1 MAILGSFETVRTQSP
16 RSAAFAA
23 AFAYVQEVLR
33 EGSAA
38 RARLLAVEPGKS
50 ARVELGDGV
59 FAIEQAYHTKP
70 RAEGFF
76 ESHRR
81 HIDVQVLVAGGEV
94 IEVIDAARSPV
105 QVPYDPERDFTH
117 HADVAGASS
126 LRLETGDVAV
136 FFPADVHMPGLR
148 SGAAP
153 VLVRKTVVKVPV
165 A

>member
-1 MAILGSFETVRTQSP
+1 MAILGSFETVRAQSP

-38 RARLLAVEPGKS
+38 RARALAVEPGKS

-105 QVPYDPERDFTH
+105 QVPYDPDRDFTH
-117 HADVAGASS
+117 HADVA
-126 LRLETGDVAV
+126 V
-136 FFPADVHMPGLR
+136 FFPTDVHMPGLR

>member
-1 MAILGSFETVRTQSP
+1 MAILGSLETVRAQSP

-23 AFAYVQEVLR
+23 AFVYVQDVLR

-38 RARLLAVEPGKS
+38 HARLLAVEPGKS

-59 FAIEQAYHTKP
+59 FAVEQSYHTKP

-81 HIDVQVLVAGGEV
+81 HIDVQVVVTGGEA
-94 IEVIDAARSPV
+94 IEVIDAARSAV
-105 QVPYDPERDFTH
+105 QVPYDAERDFTH
-117 HADVAGASS
+117 HADAAGAT
-126 LRLETGDVAV
+126 LARLEAGDVAV
-136 FFPADVHMPGLR
+136 FFPTDVHMPGLR

>member
-1 MAILGSFETVRTQSP
+1 MAILGSLETVRAQSP

-23 AFAYVQEVLR
+23 AFVYVQDVLR

-38 RARLLAVEPGKS
+38 HARLLAVEPGKS

-59 FAIEQAYHTKP
+59 FAVEQSYLTKP

-81 HIDVQVLVAGGEV
+81 HIDVQVVVTGGEA
-94 IEVIDAARSPV
+94 IEVIDAARSAV
-105 QVPYDPERDFTH
+105 QVPYDAERDFTH
-117 HADVAGASS
+117 HADAAGAT
-126 LRLETGDVAV
+126 LARLEAGDVAV
-136 FFPADVHMPGLR
+136 FFPTDVHMPGLR